1 MKNKKKIKY
10 RIKKKKEKLCKNI
23 TKYQILF
30 FTP

>member
-10 RIKKKKEKLCKNI
+10 RIKKKEKLCKNI